1 MISARQKTRQTRIV
15 CTLGRLHGPSQPEMA
30 TAFFDAGMNVARLN
44 MSHCDE
50 DYAKEAEVLNWVH
63 GLGLPDRGP
72 RLATLGDLQGPKI
85 RLGFVAKEHATLP
98 TGESIVLRG
107 STHSD
112 DEAVLP
118 IAPPLADHVF
128 QGIALALAEGHGPIA
143 MTLGDGDAILAVD
156 SVQDGEAV
164 ARVVEGG
171 PVRSRMGFTARGVAM
186 DIEMFTDKDR
196 RDLKF
201 LMEHNVTY
209 VGVSFVKSAEDLR
222 RIRCYIRDTLGIS
235 RHVPLIAKIETAD
248 AVYNIQSILEKSEGV
263 MVARG
268 DLGLHIDIE
277 EVPQVQKR
285 IVELGRM
292 AAKPVIIATQMLESM
307 TRNPEPTRAE
317 VTDVFNA
324 IVDGC
329 DAVMLSG
336 ETSYG
341 DHPLKAIEVMGRI
354 ASRAE
359 LWRDSQRSDAQA
371 RQLLDGLYERF
382 PDFASHEMNRLNDE
396 IALAVHKLADGV
408 GAEAIATITTTGAS
422 TRRVARFRS
431 RVPII
436 AAGEDVDIMRQ
447 LILTHGTHPI
457 VMASDEG
464 TPFEERVKQLSE
476 RLQSLALVRSGDIV
490 ILTGGQ
496 TPWPKGST
504 NLLKVHLVD

>member
-1 MISARQKTRQTRIV
+1 
-15 CTLGRLHGPSQPEMA
+15 
-30 TAFFDAGMNVARLN
+30 
-44 MSHCDE
+44 
-50 DYAKEAEVLNWVH
+50 
-63 GLGLPDRGP
+63 
-72 RLATLGDLQGPKI
+72 
-85 RLGFVAKEHATLP
+85 
-98 TGESIVLRG
+98 
-107 STHSD
+107 
-112 DEAVLP
+112 
-118 IAPPLADHVF
+118 
-128 QGIALALAEGHGPIA
+128 

-156 SVQDGEAV
+156 SVNDGEAV
-164 ARVVEGG
+164 ARIVEGG
-171 PVRSRMGFTARGVAM
+171 AVRSRMGFTARGVAM
-186 DIEMFTDKDR
+186 DIEVFTEKDR

-201 LMEHNVTY
+201 LMEHRATY

-222 RIRCYIRDTLGIS
+222 RIRCYIRDTLGID

-248 AVYNIQSILEKSEGV
+248 AVHNIKSIIEKSEGV

-268 DLGLHIDIE
+268 DLGLQIDIE

-307 TRNPEPTRAE
+307 THNPEPTRAE

-341 DHPLKAIEVMGRI
+341 DHPLKAIGVMDRI
-354 ASRAE
+354 AARAE

-371 RQLLDGLYERF
+371 RQLLVGLYEQY

-396 IALAVHKLADGV
+396 IALSVHKLADGV
-408 GAEAIATITTTGAS
+408 SAEAIATITTTGAS

-436 AAGEDVDIMRQ
+436 AAGEDVAIMRQ

-457 VMASDEG
+457 VMSSDVG
-464 TPFEERVKQLSE
+464 TSFEERAQNLSK
-476 RLQSLALVRSGDIV
+476 RLEELGLVRSGDLV

-496 TPWPKGST
+496 KPWPRGSS
-504 NLLKVHLVD
+504 NLLKVLLVE